1 MALACIIGRKL
12 SIVCLPA
19 GRSKFTNENVERS
32 PAKKKKGKK
41 NEELKPNPP
50 IHSIAA
56 ERRELELYSSTTPE
70 PSELGSA
77 MGGTVYPPSLWAEKT
92 KQILLLLFQK
102 TIVFNLVHPPDFL
115 SFRRHC
121 TEHYSKCEQGIKVAF
136 FPISRRK
143 SYPPDVMTQ
152 VLTT

>member
-1 MALACIIGRKL
+1 MALACIISRKL

-19 GRSKFTNENVERS
+19 GRSNFTNENVERS
-32 PAKKKKGKK
+32 PAKKKKEKK

-56 ERRELELYSSTTPE
+56 ERRELELYNRAVGTGE
-70 PSELGSA
+70 CQ
-77 MGGTVYPPSLWAEKT
+77 GGHGDPPPPRLWAEKNEAKT
-92 KQILLLLFQK
+92 FLFQK
-102 TIVFNLVHPPDFL
+102 TISNTWCTPPDFL
-115 SFRRHC
+115 NFRWYC